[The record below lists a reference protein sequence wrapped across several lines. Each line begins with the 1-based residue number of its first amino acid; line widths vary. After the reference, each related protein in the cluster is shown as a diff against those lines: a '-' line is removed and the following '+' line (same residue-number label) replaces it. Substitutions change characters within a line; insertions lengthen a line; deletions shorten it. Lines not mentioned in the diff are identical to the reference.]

1 MHIQI
6 IQFNLKEMSQ
16 EDYEKLCDQ
25 LAPSAAGLP
34 GLISKVWLANPA
46 ANAYGGVY
54 TWQDRQAMEN
64 FTKTEL
70 FKGVATHPKLANITS
85 MDFSV
90 MEGPTA
96 VTRGLVTAT
105 V

>member
-6 IQFNLKEMSQ
+6 INFNLKGMS
-16 EDYEKLCDQ
+16 ERDYGQLCDQ

-34 GLISKVWLANPA
+34 GLISKVWLANPDT
-46 ANAYGGVY
+46 NTYGGVY
-54 TWQDRQAMEN
+54 TWRDREAMEN

-70 FKGVATHPKLANITS
+70 FKGVATHPSLVNITS
-85 MDFSV
+85 TDFSV
-90 MEGPTA
+90 MEGPTM
-96 VTRGLVTAT
+96 VTHGLVEAR